1 MKNIFKLMGMALI
14 AGSLMFVACNKDEE
28 EENNNNNGGNN
39 GGNNNTEQSYK
50 ISLAGNTWE
59 PGVVRVY
66 DNTADDY
73 ITFKAIFDE
82 DDAEKVDAFATQ
94 YAVYIQYGYADE
106 GMGAEKPYVRG
117 FLESVVGEYDY
128 ASTKDCMILYDPTHT
143 YTVDDTIFLTSS
155 QGTDTITPG
164 DYYRY
169 NAISSSF
176 TEKIT
181 AVDLNALTMSATW
194 SENCFDFEQAYVVN
208 QGQSYGDLIPLEGV
222 LNNYKWTWYSAK

>member
-1 MKNIFKLMGMALI
+1 MKNIFKLMGVALI
-14 AGSLMFVACNKDEE
+14 AGSMLFVACGKDDNNDD
-28 EENNNNNGGNN
+28 NNNNN
-39 GGNNNTEQSYK
+39 NNNNNQPTSSYK

-66 DNTADDY
+66 DNTADNY
-73 ITFKAIFDE
+73 ITIKAMYDE
-82 DDAEKVDAFATQ
+82 ADAAKVDAFATE
-94 YAVYIQYGYADE
+94 YATYIQYGYADE

-128 ASTKDCMILYDPTHT
+128 ASTQDRMIFYDPTHT
-143 YTVDDTIFLTSS
+143 YTLADTIIL
-155 QGTDTITPG
+155 GTDTIEPG

-194 SENCFDFEQAYVVN
+194 SENVFDFEQAYVVN
-208 QGQSYGDLIPLEGV
+208 QGQSYGDLFPLEGV